1 VCFAKHT
8 LDLNQIGP
16 EFFWVDLTQ
25 PAWRGWTQSA
35 QPGHWP
41 KPVTRLG
48 TVGKRHAWIKSR
60 VCLSTTIQLL
70 QKQKKNKKRRYLP
83 GLIRGE
89 AGVWRIWWFSS
100 SSFGAFGFSFCFL
113 TTFLSFQALPFV
125 SVFSSSRSSW
135 IVLDFFLLVLG
146 SPVSVS
152 GFLPLLLVLFF
163 RRSSFV
169 VLPSLFRSSSMS
181 SSNFSLFFQ
190 LLCCSAPHFFS
201 FLWIL

>member
-48 TVGKRHAWIKSR
+48 TVGKRHAWIKFTR
-60 VCLSTTIQLL
+60 VPSHYYWVVAKAEKQREDTYLGLLEAKLAFEDDGDSLLRLS
-70 QKQKKNKKRRYLP
+70 
-83 GLIRGE
+83 
-89 AGVWRIWWFSS
+89 AFSGS
-100 SSFGAFGFSFCFL
+100 
-113 TTFLSFQALPFV
+113 PFV
-125 SVFSSSRSSW
+125 FLRLFSASKPSRLCLCFRPLDLRELFW
-135 IVLDFFLLVLG
+135 IFLLVLG

-190 LLCCSAPHFFS
+190 LLCCSASHFSS